1 MPNTSVTAVVI
12 NFQTPD
18 LTQRAVSSLRRWYAD
33 LPLLLIDNG
42 SQDNSEAV
50 LRALVADAPSRSTLL
65 RNSRNLYH
73 GPAMDQ
79 AMHCLV
85 TDEVL
90 FLDSDCIMT
99 RGGILERLTEALHGD
114 ERIYAAGKKIFM
126 NSRGFDVPPG
136 PEAHPYVRPICLLIR
151 RAPYLSLPPF
161 EHHGAPCLANMR
173 AAVTAGY
180 RLADVP
186 LDDYVQHEGRGTAG
200 RYGYQLGWKGKLN
213 HLLNKLGL

>member
-18 LTQRAVSSLRRWYAD
+18 LTQRAVSSLRRWYSA

-42 SQDNSEAV
+42 SQDNSDAV
-50 LRALVADAPSRSTLL
+50 LRSLVADAPAQTTLL

-79 AMHCLV
+79 AMRHLA
-85 TDEVL
+85 TDEVF
-90 FLDSDCIMT
+90 FLDSDCMLT
-99 RGGILERLTEALHGD
+99 RGGVLERLTEALHAD
-114 ERIYAAGKKIFM
+114 EKIYAAGKRIFI

-136 PEAHPYVRPICLLIR
+136 PQAHPYVRPICLLIR
-151 RAPYLSLPPF
+151 RAPYFTLPPF
-161 EHHGAPCLANMR
+161 EHHGAPCLTNMR
-173 AAVTAGY
+173 AAVAAGF

-186 LDDYVQHEGRGTAG
+186 VDEYVRHEGRGTAG
-200 RYGYQLGWKGKLN
+200 RFGYQLGWKGKWN
-213 HLLNKLGL
+213 HLLNKLGM